1 MRLLKA
7 FATVGSFTM
16 MSRVLG
22 FVRDI
27 LMAAVLGSG
36 AVADAF
42 FVAFRIP
49 NLFRRVF
56 AEGAFN
62 SAFVPLFARRLEG
75 QGQEQARKFAEQ
87 VASFLVFV
95 LIVLTA
101 LAEIFMPWIMFAM
114 AWGFSDTPEKFDL
127 AVAMTRIT
135 FPYLIFVSLL
145 ALFSGVLNAFGKF
158 AAAAFAPVLLNVVF
172 ILVLAVLASGG
183 FGASEFS
190 GLVLAS
196 AVTVAGVLQL
206 LVVMFASRQIGMVLR
221 IRPPRLTP
229 GVKRLLAL
237 GIPGVIAGGIT
248 QINIIIGTF
257 IATLQDGA
265 VSWLYYADRLYQLPL
280 GVVGIAIGVV
290 LLPDL
295 SRKFQEG
302 NRVAAFE
309 SQNRSLEF
317 SLILTLP
324 AALALFIIPHE
335 IISVLFE
342 RGAFSAED
350 TRATA
355 LALAAFALGLPA
367 FVLIKVFSP
376 GFFANEDTRTPMYF
390 AGISMVVNVVLSF
403 SLFFWIG
410 HVGIAIATSVAGWVN
425 ALLLW
430 KTLTNRNLFV
440 LDSRT
445 KAFFVPL
452 LASVSFMIIVLLGL
466 EWFLDPYFQSGQTI
480 WIRALALAAI
490 IFGGFLAF
498 IVAAQVTKVL
508 DFIGLASRL
517 LRR

>member
-145 ALFSGVLNAFGKF
+145 ALFSGILNAFGKF

-183 FGASEFS
+183 SGASEFS

-342 RGAFSAED
+342 RGGIQCRGYPRDGTGARGVRSGSARICSD
-350 TRATA
+350 QSIFTR
-355 LALAAFALGLPA
+355 
-367 FVLIKVFSP
+367 
-376 GFFANEDTRTPMYF
+376 FFC
-390 AGISMVVNVVLSF
+390 
-403 SLFFWIG
+403 
-410 HVGIAIATSVAGWVN
+410 
-425 ALLLW
+425 
-430 KTLTNRNLFV
+430 
-440 LDSRT
+440 
-445 KAFFVPL
+445 
-452 LASVSFMIIVLLGL
+452 
-466 EWFLDPYFQSGQTI
+466 Q
-480 WIRALALAAI
+480 
-490 IFGGFLAF
+490 
-498 IVAAQVTKVL
+498 
-508 DFIGLASRL
+508 
-517 LRR
+517 

>member
-27 LMAAVLGSG
+27 MMAAVLGSG

-56 AEGAFN
+56 GEGAFN
-62 SAFVPLFARRLEG
+62 SAFIPLFARRLEG
-75 QGQEQARKFAEQ
+75 QGAEEARKFAEQ

-95 LIVLTA
+95 LIILTA

-127 AVAMTRIT
+127 AVVMTRIT

-145 ALFSGVLNAFGKF
+145 ALFSGILNAFGKF

-172 ILVLAVLASGG
+172 ILVLAVLVSNG
-183 FGASEFS
+183 FGASELS
-190 GLVLAS
+190 GLILAS
-196 AVTVAGVLQL
+196 AVTAAGVLQL

-229 GVKRLLAL
+229 GVRRLLAL

-302 NRVAAFE
+302 NRAAAFE

-324 AALALFIIPHE
+324 AALALFIIPDQ

-342 RGAFSAED
+342 RGAFSAQD
-350 TRATA
+350 TQATS

-390 AGISMVVNVVLSF
+390 AGISMIVNVVMSF
-403 SLFFWIG
+403 ALFWWIG
-410 HVGIAIATSVAGWVN
+410 HVGIAVATSFAGWVN

-430 KTLTNRNLFV
+430 KTLTNRNFFV

-445 KAFFVPL
+445 KSFMVPL
-452 LASVSFMIIVLLGL
+452 LASVSFMIFVLLAL
-466 EWFLDPYFQSGQTI
+466 EWYLEPYFGSGQTI
-480 WIRALALAAI
+480 WIKGLALASMI
-490 IFGGFLAF
+490 CGGFLAF
-498 IVAAQVTKVL
+498 IVAAQVTKAF
-508 DFIGLASRL
+508 DFLALTARL

>member
-27 LMAAVLGSG
+27 MMAAVLGSG

-56 AEGAFN
+56 GEGAFN
-62 SAFVPLFARRLEG
+62 SAFIPLFARRLEG
-75 QGQEQARKFAEQ
+75 QGAEEARKFAEQ

-95 LIVLTA
+95 LIILTA

-127 AVAMTRIT
+127 AVVMTRIT

-145 ALFSGVLNAFGKF
+145 ALFSGILNAFGKF

-172 ILVLAVLASGG
+172 ILVLAVLVSNG
-183 FGASEFS
+183 FGASELS
-190 GLVLAS
+190 GLILAS
-196 AVTVAGVLQL
+196 AVTAAGVLQL

-229 GVKRLLAL
+229 GVRRLLAL

-302 NRVAAFE
+302 NRAAAFE

-324 AALALFIIPHE
+324 AALALFIIPDQ

-342 RGAFSAED
+342 RGAFSAQD
-350 TRATA
+350 TQATS

-390 AGISMVVNVVLSF
+390 AGISMIVNVVMSF
-403 SLFFWIG
+403 ALFWWIG
-410 HVGIAIATSVAGWVN
+410 HVGIAVATSFAGWVN

-430 KTLTNRNLFV
+430 KTLTNRNFFV

-445 KAFFVPL
+445 KSFMVPL
-452 LASVSFMIIVLLGL
+452 LASVSFMILVLLAL
-466 EWFLDPYFQSGQTI
+466 EWYLEPYFGS
-480 WIRALALAAI
+480 RANNLDQRPCP
-490 IFGGFLAF
+490 GFDDLRWF
-498 IVAAQVTKVL
+498 PGIHCCRTSDQ
-508 DFIGLASRL
+508 GL
-517 LRR
+517 